1 MITNVGIQGYAYHGD
16 FMNGW
21 DEKFLQQAV
30 DTCKN
35 NGPNGEDSGR
45 VEDCK
50 LFTLQS
56 DEEAG
61 KCTFKL
67 PSKLVTEDCAGPRD
81 GLCGGVPIQHGPGY
95 ANPLSAGQND
105 PAPAPPA
112 PPAPTEVPVLTY
124 KPGSIIVT
132 NSDGGGGDITIAKL
146 PTGAV
151 GAAAAYPTID
161 SPVPSAANAA
171 PSVPTVEAA
180 AQPPDAQ
187 PPAAPATTAAPVV
200 PANLPAP
207 GNSIVSTMYY
217 TSNGV
222 AYEVVVE
229 ETEVTVTST
238 ATEYQK
244 KKRHL
249 HHRRA
254 GHHHGGLVL

>member
-1 MITNVGIQGYAYHGD
+1 MT
-16 FMNGW
+16 GW

-67 PSKLVTEDCAGPRD
+67 PSKLATEDCAGPRE
-81 GLCGGVPIQHGPGY
+81 GLCGGVPIQYGPGY
-95 ANPLSAGQND
+95 ASPLSAGQND

-112 PPAPTEVPVLTY
+112 PPAPTNAPVLTY

-146 PTGAV
+146 PGEV
-151 GAAAAYPTID
+151 GAAAAYPTVDIQAP
-161 SPVPSAANAA
+161 SSAAAAA
-171 PSVPTVEAA
+171 PSVPTVDVAA
-180 AQPPDAQ
+180 AEQ
-187 PPAAPATTAAPVV
+187 PAAPATTAAPV
-200 PANLPAP
+200 AP
-207 GNSIVSTMYY
+207 PPPPGHSIVSTMYY

-238 ATEYQK
+238 ATAFQK